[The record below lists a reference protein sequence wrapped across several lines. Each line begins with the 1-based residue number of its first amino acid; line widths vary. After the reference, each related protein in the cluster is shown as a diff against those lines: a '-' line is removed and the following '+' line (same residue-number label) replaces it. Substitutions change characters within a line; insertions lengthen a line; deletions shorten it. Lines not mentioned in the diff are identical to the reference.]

1 MMPVPTEQRPRLPWV
16 YAGSHNLTRS
26 AWGALEKDGA
36 QFRMTN
42 YECGVVLLPKN
53 YIDWMNGDLASQ
65 DHPQGLQEDDLCE
78 PIDLPSWC
86 PTSPTTPRTPPS
98 VWSDLFVAYHSVA
111 K

>member
-1 MMPVPTEQRPRLPWV
+1 MPVPTEQRPRLPWV

-42 YECGVVLLPKN
+42 YECVVVLLPKN

-78 PIDLPSWC
+78 PIDLPFVVPYKSYYS
-86 PTSPTTPRTPPS
+86 TDTPFC
-98 VWSDLFVAYHSVA
+98 VE
-111 K
+111 